1 MEKNGLAFWLKEG
14 ENFEEKIEEALKE
27 ENLNKIKENMKKIHN
42 ANSAH
47 KICEI
52 ILYTFSNQSK

>member
-42 ANSAH
+42 GNYFESYLN
-47 KICEI
+47 KKK
-52 ILYTFSNQSK
+52 Q